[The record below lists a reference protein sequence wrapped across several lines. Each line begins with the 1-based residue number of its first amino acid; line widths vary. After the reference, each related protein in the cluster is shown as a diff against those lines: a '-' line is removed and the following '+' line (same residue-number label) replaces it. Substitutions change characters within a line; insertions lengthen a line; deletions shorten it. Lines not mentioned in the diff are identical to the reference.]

1 MRRLGRCAQS
11 CLCTS
16 QRKAEGFQTVFVDI
30 GRGQNPM
37 NTAPKSLRVLTTF
50 ELSLISGGIKS
61 EFGTRE
67 NEGGTG
73 DKSLIIRENE
83 GGTGLV

>member
-1 MRRLGRCAQS
+1 
-11 CLCTS
+11 
-16 QRKAEGFQTVFVDI
+16 
-30 GRGQNPM
+30 M